1 MEIMMPQGEGHE
13 HTAKAK
19 RMAGH
24 IKKSGRS
31 RYGERAEEVAWRVVH
46 SELSRS
52 EREKTSSK

>member
-1 MEIMMPQGEGHE
+1 MPQGEGHE